1 VIGSNSCA
9 AAVAWLLKLS
19 FSVCLLLSIIRYV
32 LNINSFYQTRCLN
45 VTDNVQTGHV
55 LLSGVLAS
63 KVEYKRSALEGE
75 TSRHLVHSVTT
86 ASFQVYQFKNVTSLQ
101 LVDSCLPAGTVVT
114 RVHQWFL
121 S

>member
-1 VIGSNSCA
+1 
-9 AAVAWLLKLS
+9 VAWLLKLS
-19 FSVCLLLSIIRYV
+19 FSVCLLLSIILYV
-32 LNINSFYQTRCLN
+32 LNIISFHEARCLN

-75 TSRHLVHSVTT
+75 TSRRLVHSVST
-86 ASFQVYQFKNVTSLQ
+86 ATLPVFQFKNVTSLQ
-101 LVDSCLPAGTVVT
+101 LVDSCLPAGAVVT